1 MLKNLK
7 NWDTENN
14 YCYGPKIEKFSF
26 FSAVK
31 QLKDAMIKVNSI
43 DPDHTTT
50 SGAVCSEPAEF
61 V

>member
-43 DPDHTTT
+43 DPDLEQ
-50 SGAVCSEPAEF
+50 SVPSMPSLL
-61 V
+61 